1 MNIYLHRRVGTWF
14 VPTRS
19 GLKFLTNVLCSTN
32 VSGGHKKTCPPY
44 KIATILALIGF
55 LLLTI
60 AASFR
65 SGIATPTASALMTDR
80 NGEFMAELESTGF
93 DGYGFWPL
101 KDLPQPVATATL
113 ALEDQHFWVHPGVD
127 PGAVGRAF
135 WQNISHQ
142 QRISG
147 ASTLA
152 MQLVRLQHPASRSY
166 FNKAIE
172 ALAAVI
178 MTARYGRE
186 AVLAN
191 YLRWVPYGN
200 RIHGIAYAARRYLD
214 KPVEDLSWAEIAF
227 LAAIPQSP
235 SLMNPFIPSGR
246 YRAVQRGKR
255 LLQLLRDKQVISEA
269 ELSLALSEINSIDL
283 PQKEKRPHNAMHA
296 ILKMEQHLKAATTTN
311 ATPYLKSSI
320 DLALQDKFTD
330 FSHRL
335 LQRWRRQGAGNVG
348 LIVLDRKSNEVLA
361 WIGSDD
367 YFDTANGGAIDY
379 TQIQRS
385 SGSTL
390 KPFIY
395 AWALERGAITAN
407 TVIDDLPLAGY
418 PFRNSDY
425 RFLGPMLPR
434 QALANSRNI
443 PAIRVLNK
451 VGLDE
456 TYGLFARLKLQ
467 DYQFPASHY
476 GQGIALGSLDVSLE
490 ELVRAY
496 SVLANE
502 GRFRDLRWVSQQGAG
517 QSTDQGK
524 QIFSAATARLVTLF
538 LSDPSA
544 RLPTF
549 PRMGTTEYPFPVAL
563 KTGTSQGERD
573 AWTVAYSNQYIVG
586 AWVGD
591 AVPSPMYKLSGAGSA
606 AQLVQQVLRYLHGK
620 QRQGLADLSFPAPDH
635 YVAVNVCASSGKLAG
650 PACDQAYQEWLP
662 AGQTP
667 HDVDNSY
674 VRLTVDSRS
683 GLPADATTPAQ
694 YKRLQ
699 TMVNLPAQYA
709 QWISQN
715 QLVAYR
721 KASLQ
726 QTEQQPKTVT
736 QTFSVGISITS
747 PQNELH
753 ILRNPETPDDS
764 SSIAL
769 NAVVDPPVAQL
780 VWYVDNEPYKLV
792 DYPYATRLPLK
803 PGKHRVQ
810 ARVPL
815 TPERS
820 NTVVFYVE

>member
-1 MNIYLHRRVGTWF
+1 
-14 VPTRS
+14 VPTRF
-19 GLKFLTNVLCSTN
+19 GAGALMHVLQCISAWAR
-32 VSGGHKKTCPPY
+32 KTYPPY
-44 KIATILALIGF
+44 KRIIVSLAFLALFGF
-55 LLLTI
+55 LLLI
-60 AASFR
+60 AAASLR
-65 SGIATPTASALMTDR
+65 SGISTPTASALITDR
-80 NGEFMAELESTGF
+80 NGEFMAELESANYG
-93 DGYGFWPL
+93 GYGFWPL
-101 KDLPQPVATATL
+101 DNLPQRVVTATL
-113 ALEDQHFWVHPGVD
+113 ALEDRHFWAHPGVD
-127 PGAVGRAF
+127 PAAVGRAF

-172 ALAAVI
+172 AMAAVI

-186 AVLAN
+186 TVLAN

-200 RIHGIAYAARRYLD
+200 RIHGIGYAARRYLD

-235 SLMNPFIPSGR
+235 SLMNPFNPSGR
-246 YRAVQRGKR
+246 YRATQRGKH
-255 LLQLLRDKQVISEA
+255 LLELLRDKQVISEA
-269 ELSLALSEINSIDL
+269 ELGLALAEIKNIDL
-283 PQKEKRPHNAMHA
+283 PQKNQRPHNAMHA
-296 ILKMEQHLKAATTTN
+296 ILKMEQLLQSAPTESS
-311 ATPYLKSSI
+311 PLVKSSI

-330 FSHRL
+330 LSHRL
-335 LQRWRRQGAGNVG
+335 LQQWRRQGAGNVG
-348 LIVLDRKSNEVLA
+348 LIVLDKPSNEVLA

-367 YFDTANGGAIDY
+367 YFDTDYGGAIDY

-395 AWALERGAITAN
+395 AWALERGAINAN

-456 TYGLFARLKLQ
+456 TYGLLGRLNLHE
-467 DYQFPASHY
+467 YQLPAAHY
-476 GQGIALGSLDVSLE
+476 GQGIALGSLNVSLQ
-490 ELVRAY
+490 ELTRAY
-496 SVLANE
+496 STLAND
-502 GRFRDLRWVSQQGAG
+502 GRFRPLRWFLQNDKPQE
-517 QSTDQGK
+517 K
-524 QIFSAATARLVTLF
+524 QLFSAATARLITLF

-549 PRMGTTEYPFPVAL
+549 PRMGTTEFPFPVAL

-573 AWTVAYSNQYIVG
+573 AWTVAYSNRYIVG

-606 AQLVQQVLRYLHGK
+606 AQLVQQVLLTLHDK
-620 QRQGLADLSFPAPDH
+620 QRQGLADLSFPAPEH
-635 YVAVNVCASSGKLAG
+635 YVDVNLCATSGKLAG
-650 PACDQAYQEWLP
+650 PACDQAYREWMP
-662 AGQTP
+662 VGQTP
-667 HDVDNSY
+667 HETDNSY
-674 VRLTVDSRS
+674 VRLWVDTRN
-683 GLPADATTPAQ
+683 GLPAGSATPAR
-694 YKRLQ
+694 YRSVQ
-699 TMVNLPAQYA
+699 TMVNLPARYA
-709 QWISQN
+709 DWIAQN

-721 KASLQ
+721 KASSARAGLK
-726 QTEQQPKTVT
+726 PKTRPHALTV
-736 QTFSVGISITS
+736 SVNITS

-769 NAVVDPPVAQL
+769 NAVVDPPVEQL

-792 DYPYATRLPLK
+792 DYPYSTRLPLK
-803 PGKHRVQ
+803 SGKHVIQ

-815 TPERS
+815 TPEQS
-820 NTVVFYVE
+820 EPVVIYVE